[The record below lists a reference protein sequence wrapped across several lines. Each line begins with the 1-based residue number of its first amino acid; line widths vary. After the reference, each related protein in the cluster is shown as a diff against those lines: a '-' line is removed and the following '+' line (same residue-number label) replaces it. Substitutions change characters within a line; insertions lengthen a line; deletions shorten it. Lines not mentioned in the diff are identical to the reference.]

1 MSAHLPGVVHAVM
14 SHPASAAAPL
24 LDGVMLFGFVAGLF
38 TLLCYKEQNCSKV
51 AVLGLAIGSAAMAAF
66 AFLKGV
72 WPLGIVEIAA
82 AIASLQKWRQQNRK
96 AVMKYH
102 NPWQIESRI
111 NRLFGS
117 MPIDQEF
124 RSERQ

>member
-1 MSAHLPGVVHAVM
+1 
-14 SHPASAAAPL
+14 
-24 LDGVMLFGFVAGLF
+24 
-38 TLLCYKEQNCSKV
+38 
-51 AVLGLAIGSAAMAAF
+51 
-66 AFLKGV
+66 
-72 WPLGIVEIAA
+72 LGIVEIAA